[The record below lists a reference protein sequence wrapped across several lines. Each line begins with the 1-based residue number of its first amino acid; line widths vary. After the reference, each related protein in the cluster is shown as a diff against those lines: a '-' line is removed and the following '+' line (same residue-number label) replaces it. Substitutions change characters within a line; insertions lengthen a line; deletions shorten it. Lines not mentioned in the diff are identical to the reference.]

1 VGAIGNIHPDV
12 QGTRSAGSDIS
23 IMQCMTVM
31 DQ

>member
-23 IMQCMTVM
+23 IMQYSTTKL
-31 DQ
+31 